1 MRVGRFLKG
10 KEVALWRLKVPTVRS
25 KWLPLSHFLNFIY
38 RKISVREERDA
49 DYKFIVIII
58 VKNIS
63 VLVFFMLKYAA
74 TLQ

>member
-1 MRVGRFLKG
+1 LGRFLKG

-38 RKISVREERDA
+38 RKISVREERGA

-58 VKNIS
+58 VTNIS
-63 VLVFFMLKYAA
+63 VVIVFLC
-74 TLQ
+74 